1 MQSRPAFSDMA
12 PVHQGPSAGLEPC
25 HLRRIGRNASV
36 PGAADIL
43 HFYNAVT
50 LIGRNRDV
58 VDYFISCP
66 TTNGGDYMSRI
77 HARVIRTAGTYRLVD
92 SSLTGVYVNDVRING
107 TVILQE
113 GDTVI
118 FGHPTGDGIWPG
130 VQVRQ
135 PNSEFY
141 FLFERCSCRTC
152 DELQNSL
159 PQVQSPLLTSAEVPQ
174 VFISSIGAENN
185 LGLSVLPLAS
195 QTLPRSAS
203 AASESHVRCGETQ
216 PPAVSSL
223 PLTSRDSVLLPAK
236 FLFRANSH
244 GVSSDQLELPR
255 SPGSA
260 ATPDTSLDGCTR
272 MMPLPGRS
280 ASPEFDVIR
289 WSPADTAES
298 SRQRTFE
305 IAQSPST
312 LENAGQKSERI
323 DCSFLCAEPGGG
335 RAPTSGSVPRAYK
348 PSLAENRDTDEMEVE
363 PSPCRVEDIL
373 ETDASDSS
381 GGEVLQVGLSDN
393 TQELPDS
400 FHPEH
405 GDKVVPE
412 LRVPGAEHSALSSSG
427 GSADSEEA
435 MEMDD
440 IKETTKSELSEASAS
455 GTPVQVTEVTNEAR
469 SHVLPVSDHE
479 NLMGK
484 EGSME
489 EQEEPLLEQP
499 RLDSEV
505 HGSPCSTAAL
515 VELGTLEKKECLY
528 VRSSSELALVET
540 EGGESIAVSE
550 VLEDVALG
558 EDPGHSLPVNDL
570 VDADGAACVEEL
582 GLLSGLDGSENATQE
597 ASVPFVPGTELSH
610 DDLRPEMQ
618 SEPCKATLTSILKE
632 SSLVPNERE
641 AEMQENGNNVI
652 ESDSDGPLA
661 DTELSLET
669 LKNISHLE
677 TQKPATALDVQE
689 PAESITD
696 KIATTSDREG
706 EEIRRDCA
714 LEVKL
719 QNAVD
724 SSPVLLDTGIINP
737 EDQNSFHA
745 PKAVM
750 PDAAKVIVLCLEGH
764 RLPVRVPVDDNEL
777 HHGAALFQS
786 RGLERDVPGAG
797 RTGAVQS
804 LDMAHS
810 GEEESSADPLV
821 VTGTLVT
828 KIAQSTAVSTAAEN
842 PPGLGWHARTPSR
855 DQLVSAEMSCQECP
869 SEDEEECEALGS
881 VRSSTDETASRE
893 VDTEPL
899 TRSET
904 QPAAEA
910 DSRQTNTSASVG
922 FNAAAR
928 VESGGFQLDP
938 PYRPAARRTSEVT
951 KQLSSDVGFS
961 KTSVFQ
967 VSAALERDEP
977 SPTCASDTSLEM
989 ESCDGPGDEDCRR
1002 SRRESLDVETRLSSV
1017 TDWVEISYAEVGTQT
1032 TLRQEREVDLL
1043 ATQSSE
1049 DEHRSGKADPGVDEE
1064 EEVSRSLDTNVCPQ
1078 SLPAAHEGTI
1088 QNDSSENPWG
1098 GSSPQPELGFAVS
1111 PERAQQNF
1119 SPDPCTKET
1128 AFADSSSPVKGK
1140 SAEGKLEE
1148 AMSPEAPMDLSAG
1161 LPEDCQVQGDNCT
1174 VEEKRWQRK
1183 GQIHLFPVEKELGEN
1198 ADISRSFPAVEIP
1211 VSHAVDSMHDDDDGG
1226 MSEGEGQELK
1236 NPCRLTQGTVS
1247 GGMHLDHALSTESP
1261 FPEET
1266 EEDGVESKESTRV
1279 SVERQDAGTAT
1290 KDSIAEQQTNI
1301 ENQGLDHERE
1311 MTGSS
1316 RDGQM
1321 NLSHDD
1327 DIDVPVDG
1335 LEGESA
1341 CYLPQVEGGKAD
1353 GLSSPDL
1360 SEHALPAAERSP
1372 DFSDCSSF
1380 RVTKGAVGNS
1390 LKPVRDGTLS
1400 QQDTKNTDGDVEL
1413 NSENRVEASS
1423 RKCSATPETAEEDK
1437 GEPRPT
1443 QAHFTGP
1450 VLGEP
1455 NNYPKDNGNL
1465 CVGRLHLD
1473 LQQQCTGHGQHE
1485 PGSGA
1490 IQSQQ
1495 LEGDADSKPRDGPV
1509 KPPLSPEDLAAEKLH
1524 EGNMTAESWTARG
1537 LERGNDSTVCREV
1550 DETERQAPE
1559 SGAQP
1564 RSVDEN
1570 DCARGAQHLAF
1581 EELEPAKGNT
1591 AENIAQET
1599 ETDLEEVP
1607 ESFHAEE
1614 CSLHFS
1620 DPEKEEKESVR
1631 MMEAAELQGDGGS
1644 IPQDRN
1650 TVVSE
1655 PASVSNAIISH
1666 PDLHCKPTKT
1676 HCDKSTGIESN
1687 LRTEMS
1693 AEQGLERK
1701 DSSRCDAARGLKE
1714 ARPVAPDHLSMC
1726 LATGEDF
1733 THLIKHPG
1741 DKETQTAAEHA
1752 LVPLCPASDPCIPGR
1767 QTELEAVESPVDV
1780 GLDKQGAGCSDELAG
1795 NADSSVIQTGTSLDE
1810 VQRDKDQILGGF
1822 TEEPGTGALAAPLSS
1837 LKTVKASPASGSLA
1851 SLPPEEDGRP
1861 QETGRN
1867 KQVFQHQQSQ
1877 DSEPLKPR
1885 AEVDQPAGTGGGVST
1900 SEPGFTS
1907 RSDSHDATNDG
1918 SQSQASSSES
1928 SARALKRPI
1937 HRNGSFGPLG
1947 CGGDPRSQETRRPW
1961 GSVLVPER
1969 DLPSPD
1975 VTLLSIPCDF
1985 KDRRSWRAGNGIRQP
2000 VKEYTHQSAQQH
2012 DGVERED
2019 IKNTIAQLVRAVFSK
2034 TSSSNTPVDMEAF
2047 VPLTDGGVT
2056 KSKDGESTSDS
2067 GLSNGQSSL
2076 PSGSSLDSE
2085 WPPAFASESQRST
2098 PDALFE
2104 FTERAASPADSCT
2117 DTLEEDLAHET
2128 PESPRADSVSEEE
2141 EFQSRL
2147 CLELGHGDL
2156 PDGSL
2161 PKSPVAESP
2170 QVRPSDF
2177 IFSDI
2182 SNSSVGSLHL
2192 QADPDLSSSSASARR
2207 GDGPHEGMCSNGRN
2221 AAEAEARTDVACSSA
2236 EDAAGAWSEDA
2247 LPVSELAPASRQS
2260 SWCISP
2266 SSSDDSAESI
2276 GDQKDLPARLQS
2288 EATFN
2293 NAGDFSAPGSGVN
2306 SDAGDK
2312 SSLQQIISK
2321 EETDTKEKEGPE
2333 SDGCRVPRGEIFL
2346 QTEPGCS
2353 PCQELAPEAPVSQS
2367 ADPPGRERVGSSV
2380 GAEGNSQNQLKRKRD
2395 PEEHG
2400 SKSGRSRLSPPSKL
2414 HPLDFA
2420 SSSESENGEVASH
2433 RGTVVCDSGPCSSS
2447 QANLSAKAT
2456 QTPSRPAA
2464 RTSVLLKSSYLP
2476 LPTSPVHVQ
2485 SPQKARDCAVSV
2497 YVQTSYSSRQEDSF
2511 YSKLPCR
2518 ETADSVMEANRG
2530 DGRGDGEED
2539 FNEDDQFGDAS
2550 GRQQKGEGQANLCD
2564 DMEGRVVPEPCIP
2577 VGTRGPSNPQV
2588 AELSSPRP
2596 SEWEE
2601 VEFSWSASNS
2611 PACVP
2616 AAAPG
2621 FNEEKPQCS
2630 LQSETC
2636 RGASYLSWGVKEH
2649 PLVLSPE
2656 IPALHNHGTRET
2668 TASSL
2673 PAASFQANAASDLRE
2688 VSAGDQ
2694 LFLPYKLEALEVSQ
2708 PTSECVRCSDEEAS
2722 SCSRDVD
2729 EDMQEFPDSPTVC
2742 SNAHDLSSETK
2753 NLDDVSKA
2761 ENSTLKAS
2769 VSDASWMER
2778 EVQKDWA
2785 SSAGDIE
2792 IQLQQCEAVLDE
2804 ISQVLGVVEGIDAE
2818 HMEKWREQIE
2828 KLRKD
2833 TKMPKTYIAVVGNTG
2848 AGKSSL
2854 LNALLDEEAVL
2865 PTSAMRAC
2873 TAVVV
2878 EIARTSGKSPYEADV
2893 EFLSK
2898 EEWDSELK
2906 ALLEDMKDKS
2916 GNLKKRCPDRK
2927 TEAGAAYSRVKAV
2940 YGMVAELPRLKEMQ
2954 EVTQHLG
2961 TVKHIS
2967 AEKATDF
2974 RTKIEKFIDSRT
2986 DSLRDMKGGEFWPIV
3001 KCVRIRVPDTDVLK
3015 TGAVLVD
3022 LPGVRDSNAARDSA
3036 AKEYLKN
3043 CNAVWVV
3050 ANINR
3055 AVDDKTAKDML
3066 SASLRRQLLMDG
3078 QFGSLAFIC
3087 TKTDSCNVP
3096 EIIRDLD
3103 LRDETQPIEEAV
3115 GQLEEQ
3121 RMQVEMEKETLYA
3134 QLQQEQRQG
3143 RDAETRTQTENDL
3156 RKQLLEREF
3165 RVSALQRE
3173 KEAKLR
3179 AISLICVQA
3188 RNKFSKQQI
3197 CMDFNSGLQK
3207 MRRKAVCEEDE
3218 DEEEMED
3225 EEFSTV
3231 DARDPREAGS
3241 RQRQLQV
3248 FTVSSTEYLKLHG
3261 KLLRDGQPQV
3271 FHDDEDTE
3279 IPALKSFAIHTALQ
3293 HSMVATE
3300 KLIRSLSR
3308 VISQVVNY
3316 LTNQRAEDNS
3326 HRAQVQEIVQEC
3338 LSQVPELL
3346 QKVVEDSVQDIERD
3360 FSLILSSLKK
3370 GTREAEEWCE
3380 DTVRHWGL
3388 PRIGY
3393 PYATY
3398 RAACVRQG
3406 VYGSVACGFIDFN
3419 ELLAEPMYSAISTSW
3434 SDVFSVRLGE
3444 SIKQFSRA
3452 MLDRLKYFFRDLKN
3466 KLQEKGRA
3474 TEPVNA
3480 IQRQQRE
3487 AAQAWLHNFILD
3499 QVDYISKRQRSISRV
3514 LIPEVQA
3521 GMRPVYAACRKVAG
3535 PGAFQ
3540 VMKAQMQQHVHQQK
3554 ETLFR
3559 GAAKKL
3565 EHQLLLLQEYI
3576 RASFECSVQELN
3588 KSLAMQFEPM
3598 LKPVQKNDGIIP
3610 DLVNICAEVKKICKM
3625 SSVDYVLP
3633 NPCQM
3638 ETCLVS
3644 ASPGKDLPARRQQQ
3658 EDTDPP
3664 TFLGECKLIRIGTWS
3679 SSYPA
3684 PIQISAQEVTV
3695 ALPESTPLALPF
3707 SSVYLCECSFY
3718 LYSLILHLSRE
3729 CASNLC
3735 SRWGGRTSNPNPGN
3749 QETLVIVILD
3759 KPQDP
3764 LSFRRLMNRIS
3775 AQHAGTSWF
3784 QELSLKEGRERLE
3797 SLGVYCTVRELQYEE
3812 EEEDEEITGF
3822 PDSSLPS
3829 DQPAAITLAHQPGLA
3844 ELSLFPYGRKRA
3856 GGDMQSQPERKHR
3869 VAVTEQSPEA
3879 ELAGYRQLRPGPAAS
3894 LLSAQQPR
3902 SPPGTSPAP
3911 SSPRYL

>member
-1 MQSRPAFSDMA
+1 MEIVNKNGPQVPAASFELQEMLLTVFNAAVGIYSQTSSAEGALLDLWQASQVLLAPRCARSGLLVLVSVSFSFLHPDSPRMQSRPAFSDMA

-203 AASESHVRCGETQ
+203 AASESHVRC
-216 PPAVSSL
+216 
-223 PLTSRDSVLLPAK
+223 
-236 FLFRANSH
+236 
-244 GVSSDQLELPR
+244 
-255 SPGSA
+255 
-260 ATPDTSLDGCTR
+260 
-272 MMPLPGRS
+272 
-280 ASPEFDVIR
+280 
-289 WSPADTAES
+289 
-298 SRQRTFE
+298 
-305 IAQSPST
+305 
-312 LENAGQKSERI
+312 
-323 DCSFLCAEPGGG
+323 EPGGG

-641 AEMQENGNNVI
+641 AEMQENG
-652 ESDSDGPLA
+652 
-661 DTELSLET
+661 
-669 LKNISHLE
+669 
-677 TQKPATALDVQE
+677 
-689 PAESITD
+689 
-696 KIATTSDREG
+696 
-706 EEIRRDCA
+706 
-714 LEVKL
+714 
-719 QNAVD
+719 
-724 SSPVLLDTGIINP
+724 
-737 EDQNSFHA
+737 
-745 PKAVM
+745 
-750 PDAAKVIVLCLEGH
+750 
-764 RLPVRVPVDDNEL
+764 
-777 HHGAALFQS
+777 
-786 RGLERDVPGAG
+786 
-797 RTGAVQS
+797 
-804 LDMAHS
+804 
-810 GEEESSADPLV
+810 
-821 VTGTLVT
+821 
-828 KIAQSTAVSTAAEN
+828 
-842 PPGLGWHARTPSR
+842 
-855 DQLVSAEMSCQECP
+855 
-869 SEDEEECEALGS
+869 
-881 VRSSTDETASRE
+881 
-893 VDTEPL
+893 
-899 TRSET
+899 
-904 QPAAEA
+904 
-910 DSRQTNTSASVG
+910 
-922 FNAAAR
+922 
-928 VESGGFQLDP
+928 
-938 PYRPAARRTSEVT
+938 
-951 KQLSSDVGFS
+951 
-961 KTSVFQ
+961 
-967 VSAALERDEP
+967 
-977 SPTCASDTSLEM
+977 
-989 ESCDGPGDEDCRR
+989 
-1002 SRRESLDVETRLSSV
+1002 
-1017 TDWVEISYAEVGTQT
+1017 
-1032 TLRQEREVDLL
+1032 
-1043 ATQSSE
+1043 
-1049 DEHRSGKADPGVDEE
+1049 
-1064 EEVSRSLDTNVCPQ
+1064 
-1078 SLPAAHEGTI
+1078 
-1088 QNDSSENPWG
+1088 
-1098 GSSPQPELGFAVS
+1098 
-1111 PERAQQNF
+1111 
-1119 SPDPCTKET
+1119 
-1128 AFADSSSPVKGK
+1128 K

-1211 VSHAVDSMHDDDDGG
+1211 
-1226 MSEGEGQELK
+1226 
-1236 NPCRLTQGTVS
+1236 
-1247 GGMHLDHALSTESP
+1247 
-1261 FPEET
+1261 
-1266 EEDGVESKESTRV
+1266 
-1279 SVERQDAGTAT
+1279 
-1290 KDSIAEQQTNI
+1290 
-1301 ENQGLDHERE
+1301 
-1311 MTGSS
+1311 
-1316 RDGQM
+1316 
-1321 NLSHDD
+1321 
-1327 DIDVPVDG
+1327 
-1335 LEGESA
+1335 
-1341 CYLPQVEGGKAD
+1341 
-1353 GLSSPDL
+1353 
-1360 SEHALPAAERSP
+1360 
-1372 DFSDCSSF
+1372 
-1380 RVTKGAVGNS
+1380 
-1390 LKPVRDGTLS
+1390 
-1400 QQDTKNTDGDVEL
+1400 DTKNTDGDVEL

-1423 RKCSATPETAEEDK
+1423 R
-1437 GEPRPT
+1437 
-1443 QAHFTGP
+1443 
-1450 VLGEP
+1450 
-1455 NNYPKDNGNL
+1455 
-1465 CVGRLHLD
+1465 RLHLD

-1485 PGSGA
+1485 PGS
-1490 IQSQQ
+1490 
-1495 LEGDADSKPRDGPV
+1495 
-1509 KPPLSPEDLAAEKLH
+1509 EDLAAEKLH

-1537 LERGNDSTVCREV
+1537 LERG
-1550 DETERQAPE
+1550 
-1559 SGAQP
+1559 
-1564 RSVDEN
+1564 
-1570 DCARGAQHLAF
+1570 
-1581 EELEPAKGNT
+1581 
-1591 AENIAQET
+1591 
-1599 ETDLEEVP
+1599 
-1607 ESFHAEE
+1607 
-1614 CSLHFS
+1614 
-1620 DPEKEEKESVR
+1620 
-1631 MMEAAELQGDGGS
+1631 
-1644 IPQDRN
+1644 
-1650 TVVSE
+1650 
-1655 PASVSNAIISH
+1655 
-1666 PDLHCKPTKT
+1666 
-1676 HCDKSTGIESN
+1676 
-1687 LRTEMS
+1687 
-1693 AEQGLERK
+1693 
-1701 DSSRCDAARGLKE
+1701 
-1714 ARPVAPDHLSMC
+1714 
-1726 LATGEDF
+1726 
-1733 THLIKHPG
+1733 
-1741 DKETQTAAEHA
+1741 
-1752 LVPLCPASDPCIPGR
+1752 R

-1780 GLDKQGAGCSDELAG
+1780 GLDKQ
-1795 NADSSVIQTGTSLDE
+1795 
-1810 VQRDKDQILGGF
+1810 
-1822 TEEPGTGALAAPLSS
+1822 
-1837 LKTVKASPASGSLA
+1837 
-1851 SLPPEEDGRP
+1851 
-1861 QETGRN
+1861 
-1867 KQVFQHQQSQ
+1867 
-1877 DSEPLKPR
+1877 
-1885 AEVDQPAGTGGGVST
+1885 
-1900 SEPGFTS
+1900 
-1907 RSDSHDATNDG
+1907 
-1918 SQSQASSSES
+1918 
-1928 SARALKRPI
+1928 
-1937 HRNGSFGPLG
+1937 
-1947 CGGDPRSQETRRPW
+1947 
-1961 GSVLVPER
+1961 
-1969 DLPSPD
+1969 
-1975 VTLLSIPCDF
+1975 
-1985 KDRRSWRAGNGIRQP
+1985 
-2000 VKEYTHQSAQQH
+2000 
-2012 DGVERED
+2012 
-2019 IKNTIAQLVRAVFSK
+2019 
-2034 TSSSNTPVDMEAF
+2034 
-2047 VPLTDGGVT
+2047 
-2056 KSKDGESTSDS
+2056 
-2067 GLSNGQSSL
+2067 
-2076 PSGSSLDSE
+2076 
-2085 WPPAFASESQRST
+2085 
-2098 PDALFE
+2098 
-2104 FTERAASPADSCT
+2104 
-2117 DTLEEDLAHET
+2117 
-2128 PESPRADSVSEEE
+2128 
-2141 EFQSRL
+2141 
-2147 CLELGHGDL
+2147 
-2156 PDGSL
+2156 
-2161 PKSPVAESP
+2161 
-2170 QVRPSDF
+2170 
-2177 IFSDI
+2177 
-2182 SNSSVGSLHL
+2182 
-2192 QADPDLSSSSASARR
+2192 
-2207 GDGPHEGMCSNGRN
+2207 
-2221 AAEAEARTDVACSSA
+2221 
-2236 EDAAGAWSEDA
+2236 
-2247 LPVSELAPASRQS
+2247 
-2260 SWCISP
+2260 
-2266 SSSDDSAESI
+2266 
-2276 GDQKDLPARLQS
+2276 
-2288 EATFN
+2288 
-2293 NAGDFSAPGSGVN
+2293 
-2306 SDAGDK
+2306 
-2312 SSLQQIISK
+2312 
-2321 EETDTKEKEGPE
+2321 
-2333 SDGCRVPRGEIFL
+2333 
-2346 QTEPGCS
+2346 
-2353 PCQELAPEAPVSQS
+2353 
-2367 ADPPGRERVGSSV
+2367 
-2380 GAEGNSQNQLKRKRD
+2380 
-2395 PEEHG
+2395 
-2400 SKSGRSRLSPPSKL
+2400 
-2414 HPLDFA
+2414 
-2420 SSSESENGEVASH
+2420 
-2433 RGTVVCDSGPCSSS
+2433 
-2447 QANLSAKAT
+2447 
-2456 QTPSRPAA
+2456 
-2464 RTSVLLKSSYLP
+2464 
-2476 LPTSPVHVQ
+2476 
-2485 SPQKARDCAVSV
+2485 
-2497 YVQTSYSSRQEDSF
+2497 
-2511 YSKLPCR
+2511 
-2518 ETADSVMEANRG
+2518 
-2530 DGRGDGEED
+2530 
-2539 FNEDDQFGDAS
+2539 
-2550 GRQQKGEGQANLCD
+2550 
-2564 DMEGRVVPEPCIP
+2564 
-2577 VGTRGPSNPQV
+2577 
-2588 AELSSPRP
+2588 
-2596 SEWEE
+2596 
-2601 VEFSWSASNS
+2601 
-2611 PACVP
+2611 
-2616 AAAPG
+2616 
-2621 FNEEKPQCS
+2621 
-2630 LQSETC
+2630 
-2636 RGASYLSWGVKEH
+2636 
-2649 PLVLSPE
+2649 
-2656 IPALHNHGTRET
+2656 
-2668 TASSL
+2668 
-2673 PAASFQANAASDLRE
+2673 
-2688 VSAGDQ
+2688 
-2694 LFLPYKLEALEVSQ
+2694 
-2708 PTSECVRCSDEEAS
+2708 
-2722 SCSRDVD
+2722 
-2729 EDMQEFPDSPTVC
+2729 
-2742 SNAHDLSSETK
+2742 
-2753 NLDDVSKA
+2753 
-2761 ENSTLKAS
+2761 
-2769 VSDASWMER
+2769 
-2778 EVQKDWA
+2778 
-2785 SSAGDIE
+2785 GDIE

-3879 ELAGYRQLRPGPAAS
+3879 ELAGYRQLSQHIPGRLMTSATSATTSCPPSTSSEYGPEYYKGSMAFSRGASTSELPYSSNAGPRSESSLSPAATFS
-3894 LLSAQQPR
+3894 TGDISSSFQPPVPVKREREPFPVPGSA
-3902 SPPGTSPAP
+3902 GVHVPAGRGVWGKWLDP
-3911 SSPRYL
+3911 NAPEDNSSAVDTKETGRNAPTAWSTD